1 MAHLV
6 YGAPYVP
13 DDAQL
18 SDLSVL
24 MKHLLSVAAHMRGTT
39 DGAGVARLLEAAA
52 QALQQQSAEAKVQR
66 GLAVASQTLASQ
78 LALKCEQVQ
87 QQQQSGGRGYAPH
100 GGVQHS
106 QGGGHMHSSG
116 GGGHDGPSAITA
128 AAVGTPGGGA
138 ARLGHVGAMPTVPGG
153 IGARGE
159 AAQLGSSTRQSHVR
173 PPTSS
178 AVVGLGDIAG
188 MVGGY
193 AGERGDEG
201 DSPVEADRDSRR
213 LGPRAFKTWV
223 QEQPQPWAGSSGRA
237 ATMASAGSGSEA
249 YEGEEGAVETM
260 VGHLKQ
266 RFKQSGVTL
275 PLEKASGST

>member
-39 DGAGVARLLEAAA
+39 DGAGVARRLEAAA

-128 AAVGTPGGGA
+128 AAVGTPGGARKAASAPHSQMAAMEVTRMLSMMSSRSPRTCGA
-138 ARLGHVGAMPTVPGG
+138 LARSN
-153 IGARGE
+153 ARGRSE
-159 AAQLGSSTRQSHVR
+159 GAEFYEINSKIAEQW
-173 PPTSS
+173 PPTGGRGVER
-178 AVVGLGDIAG
+178 APPEQV
-188 MVGGY
+188 GY
-193 AGERGDEG
+193 AD
-201 DSPVEADRDSRR
+201 PLRR
-213 LGPRAFKTWV
+213 TI
-223 QEQPQPWAGSSGRA
+223 S
-237 ATMASAGSGSEA
+237 
-249 YEGEEGAVETM
+249 Y
-260 VGHLKQ
+260 
-266 RFKQSGVTL
+266 
-275 PLEKASGST
+275 